1 MDYNDLLLLAAN
13 TGYADEVRMLLEH
26 MADGDH
32 VDLDGHA
39 VVHLATLSNCG
50 LAIAHLAAAGVNLE
64 AMTPDGRTAFQLA
77 ISLGHFSAAE
87 ALAAAGCNIELP
99 GQCSL
104 PALHTA
110 VVHGRGVLLAA
121 LLDSDGANVHVRDKA
136 GRSALVLAA
145 ECGNEHALRLL
156 LARGAD
162 IAELRGV
169 TMQPRTRAVV
179 AAWRAALL
187 IEELV

>member
-13 TGYADEVRMLLEH
+13 TGFADEVRVLLAH
-26 MADGDH
+26 NADGDH

-39 VVHLATLSNCG
+39 VVHLAALSNCG
-50 LAIAHLAAAGVNLE
+50 PAIAHLAAAGVNLE
-64 AMTPDGRTAFQLA
+64 AVTPDGRTAFQLA
-77 ISLGHFSAAE
+77 IALDHFSAAE
-87 ALAAAGCNIELP
+87 ALATAGCNIEM
-99 GQCSL
+99 GMKCGL

-121 LLDSDGANVHVRDKA
+121 LLEGGAADVHACDEG
-136 GRSALVLAA
+136 GRTALVLAA

-156 LARGAD
+156 LGHGAD
-162 IAELRGV
+162 VLDLRGMS
-169 TMQPRTRAVV
+169 MQPRARAVV

-187 IEELV
+187 IEELA